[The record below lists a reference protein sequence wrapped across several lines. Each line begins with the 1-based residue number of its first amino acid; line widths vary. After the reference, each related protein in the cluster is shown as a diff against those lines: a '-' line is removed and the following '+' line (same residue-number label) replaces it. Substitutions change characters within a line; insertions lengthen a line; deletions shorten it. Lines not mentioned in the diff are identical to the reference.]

1 LKELEI
7 EGMHLNIIEIIYD
20 RPITS
25 IILNKEKLKL
35 FPLKSEMRQ
44 VCPLSPFLFSVVLKF
59 LSRTIRQQKEIRG
72 IKIRK
77 EVKLSL
83 FTDGIILYLKDP
95 KDSTK
100 NLLDLIN
107 TLGMQKKKKI
117 NNFSICQQ

>member
-1 LKELEI
+1 
-7 EGMHLNIIEIIYD
+7 
-20 RPITS
+20 
-25 IILNKEKLKL
+25 
-35 FPLKSEMRQ
+35 MRQ